1 MRKNKQYYMTYLS
14 QTYNDKFIGN
24 IQFSHKGKLSKE
36 KIKDVLL
43 RIKKET
49 QAEKVVLINIIKI

>member
-1 MRKNKQYYMTYLS
+1 MTYLS

>member
-14 QTYNDKFIGN
+14 QTYNDKFVGN
-24 IQFSHKGKLSKE
+24 IQFSYRGKLSKE
-36 KIKDVLL
+36 KIKNVLF

-49 QAEKVVLINIIKI
+49 QAEKVVILNIIRI